1 MEKIMEYLKSAYHP
15 IGMAVY
21 GSFANGTNHLNS
33 DFDALLVREEGEI
46 THDHSLICG
55 IELDVFIYPKSLFQ
69 QEYPVED
76 FVQIWDSQI
85 LFDQRDVIKKLKQ
98 RVNAYIKSFP
108 VKTKAENE
116 HNLAWCQK
124 MLNRTERKDAEGL
137 YRMYWLLKDSLEI
150 FFDIE
155 MKYYFGPK
163 KSLRYLEEHEPEV
176 FEIYAAALR
185 EPTCVHVQKWI
196 DCLKERFEKGI
207 G

>member
-1 MEKIMEYLKSAYHP
+1 M
-15 IGMAVY
+15 
-21 GSFANGTNHLNS
+21 
-33 DFDALLVREEGEI
+33 
-46 THDHSLICG
+46 
-55 IELDVFIYPKSLFQ
+55 
-69 QEYPVED
+69 
-76 FVQIWDSQI
+76 
-85 LFDQRDVIKKLKQ
+85 
-98 RVNAYIKSFP
+98 NAYIKSFP

-163 KSLRYLEEHEPEV
+163 KSLHYLEEHEPEA

-196 DCLKERFEKGI
+196 DCFKERFEKGI